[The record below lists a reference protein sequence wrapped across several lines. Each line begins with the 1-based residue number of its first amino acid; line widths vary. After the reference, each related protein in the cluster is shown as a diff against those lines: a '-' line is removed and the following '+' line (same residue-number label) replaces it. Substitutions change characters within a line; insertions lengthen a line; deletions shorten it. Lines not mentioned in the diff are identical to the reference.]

1 MFGATDTTISLASN
15 AMATRFELVLNGE
28 DPVRLRAIGEEAL
41 AEIER
46 LDRQLSFYAPE
57 SDVSW
62 INARAAREP
71 VKVEPRLFRLL
82 MLCREL
88 SLKTDGGF
96 DITIAPLMRAWG
108 FAGGKGRM
116 ADSAKLEEARKI
128 IGIEHVR
135 LYEEDL
141 TIRFDCEG
149 MAIDL
154 GAIGKGYAIEQAA
167 GILRENGIEGGLIHG
182 GTSTV
187 YAIGTQADS
196 SPWKIGLAKPLSGHV
211 DLQDNCLSISAVHG
225 KSFTKEG
232 VEFGHVLDPRTG
244 KPVHGDRAAA
254 VIGPSPT
261 ICDALSTALLV
272 VGKQVLGEFPD
283 YCGIMGGG

>member
-15 AMATRFELVLNGE
+15 AMATRFELVLNGD

-82 MLCREL
+82 VLCREL
-88 SLKTDGGF
+88 SLKTEGAF
-96 DITIAPLMRAWG
+96 DITIAPFMRAWG
-108 FAGGKGRM
+108 FVGGKGKT
-116 ADSAKLEEARKI
+116 ADAAEVESARKI
-128 IGIEHVR
+128 VGMNHVQ
-135 LYEEDL
+135 LDEY
-141 TIRFDCEG
+141 TVRFDCEG

-154 GAIGKGYAIEQAA
+154 GAIGKGYAVEQAA
-167 GILRENGIEGGLIHG
+167 EILRENGIASGLIHG

-187 YAIGTQADS
+187 YAIGVQPDG
-196 SPWKIGLAKPLSGHV
+196 SPWRIGLAEPLSGYV
-211 DLQDNCLSISAVHG
+211 DLRDSSLSISAVHG
-225 KSFTKEG
+225 KSFTKDG

-244 KPVHGDRAAA
+244 EPVKDNQAAA
-254 VIGPSPT
+254 VVGPSPT
-261 ICDALSTALLV
+261 ICDALSAALLV
-272 VGKQVLGEFPD
+272 AGKQVLGEFPD
-283 YCGIMGGG
+283 YCGMMGGG